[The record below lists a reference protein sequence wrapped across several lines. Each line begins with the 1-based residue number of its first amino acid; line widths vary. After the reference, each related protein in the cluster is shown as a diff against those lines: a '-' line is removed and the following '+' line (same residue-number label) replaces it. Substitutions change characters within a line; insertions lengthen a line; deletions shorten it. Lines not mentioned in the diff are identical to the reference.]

1 VFHTGKVWLDRNLGA
16 RQVCT
21 SSTDAACFGD
31 LYQWGRAKDGHES
44 GTLKPAGQMSL
55 APPFAQASIRLAPLL
70 SMLVQSAIERVARL
84 ALLALAP
91 TCGVVLLKGWM
102 VAV

>member
-1 VFHTGKVWLDRNLGA
+1 VAVFKGFVGNRKVGEFLFTGKVWLDRNLGA

-44 GTLKPAGQMSL
+44 RTSGTTETL
-55 APPFAQASIRLAPLL
+55 ASSITR
-70 SMLVQSAIERVARL
+70 QSQQS
-84 ALLALAP
+84 
-91 TCGVVLLKGWM
+91 
-102 VAV
+102 